1 MSPWGAATVAIAAG
15 GEFWVLVE
23 LIVPDHIVE
32 GATVDFIKCRAHRI
46 VCCIASTS
54 ASCLKALGITAGHSK
69 LLTER
74 CPGRLHLPTKQACSG
89 SARSAL
95 WEGRRIKLEC
105 KPPIDRM
112 PFGNEGPQR
121 FSSAAACRSRYW
133 STGLNLY
140 IPSPYKPRLPIRRLD
155 MVVPVGRSRV
165 EQPQLNPGIERFN
178 RVILCRRIRSQ
189 VYITCHDRRLTSSN
203 NTEQTQNK
211 RTKRSLHGR
220 SPKKALSAWPEKYRA
235 NVA

>member
-32 GATVDFIKCRAHRI
+32 GATIDFIKCRTHRI
-46 VCCIASTS
+46 IRCIASTS

-74 CPGRLHLPTKQACSG
+74 GPGRLHLPTEQACSG

-112 PFGNEGPQR
+112 PLGNERTRRLSCG
-121 FSSAAACRSRYW
+121 AARRRRRGSI
-133 STGLNLY
+133 SLNLY

-155 MVVPVGRSRV
+155 MVVPAGRSRV
-165 EQPQLNPGIERFN
+165 KQR
-178 RVILCRRIRSQ
+178 
-189 VYITCHDRRLTSSN
+189 
-203 NTEQTQNK
+203 
-211 RTKRSLHGR
+211 
-220 SPKKALSAWPEKYRA
+220 
-235 NVA
+235 